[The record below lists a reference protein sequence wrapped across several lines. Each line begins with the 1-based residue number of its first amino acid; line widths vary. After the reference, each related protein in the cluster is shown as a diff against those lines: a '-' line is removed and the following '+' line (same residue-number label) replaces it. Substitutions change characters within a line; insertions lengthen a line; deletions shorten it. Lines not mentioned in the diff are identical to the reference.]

1 MSRYIAH
8 GRSYEFIETNLDK
21 LLEFFGNIGINRF
34 EAVLVLSNDP
44 SLLNN
49 LNDLYYKYLFLGI
62 IEDEETNFYRRHKF
76 FSKTKD
82 YRVSLEKMYRRYK
95 MCLDCG
101 YDDIKWNTL
110 VHATDNEFMK
120 IFVIGSYKK
129 PYQLFSSLEDV
140 MKFMESVDVSDFD
153 IEIYKKLSVNE
164 ELVANYE
171 KSGRKY

>member
-1 MSRYIAH
+1 MTDDLVHLFNDKLGLNMLSSDTQKYFFDVMERYMAH
-8 GRSYEFIETNLDK
+8 GRSYEFIATNLDI
-21 LLEFFGNIGINRF
+21 LLEFFDIIGINRF
-34 EAVLVLSNDP
+34 ETVIVLSNDP

-49 LNDLYYKYLFLGI
+49 VKDLYNKYLFLGV
-62 IEDEETNFYRRHKF
+62 IEDEESNSYRRHKF

-129 PYQLFSSLEDV
+129 T
-140 MKFMESVDVSDFD
+140 
-153 IEIYKKLSVNE
+153 I
-164 ELVANYE
+164 NYFHL
-171 KSGRKY
+171 